1 MKRRAFILALG
12 GAAAW
17 PFGVRAEQPGG
28 KFCRIGML
36 ETISP
41 ALNHVNFDAF
51 QRALRDLGYVEG
63 DGQNPAG
70 WNPIP
75 IHPLG
80 SPSPHPPI
88 QDKLLI
94 AISESRR
101 ALPKSARSSGECG
114 VKPNWGVGVE
124 AST

>member
-1 MKRRAFILALG
+1 MKPTGRVRGRANIGWKIVQLG
-12 GAAAW
+12 
-17 PFGVRAEQPGG
+17 
-28 KFCRIGML
+28 RIARTR
-36 ETISP
+36 EIAPS
-41 ALNHVNFDAF
+41 
-51 QRALRDLGYVEG
+51 G

-75 IHPLG
+75 IHPRG

-101 ALPKSARSSGECG
+101 ALPKSARH
-114 VKPNWGVGVE
+114 PRNVGLDAHLTRVRVLGQPLGQK
-124 AST
+124 SNSYK